1 MADPGW
7 AARPPEANDTLLKT
21 GAGVPTMLAN
31 VAAWTALGVAHH
43 SSGIASSINTA
54 MTSVGWIG
62 AGSASS
68 ALNATMLNAALHGL
82 AGWVDVKAPIVAA
95 AVEAYQL
102 AYGTMRTTAEC
113 EENRVETATDYQI
126 NYLMLGALTPRIVS
140 LEYEYY
146 GMFWP
151 NNAAVGGSYGATL
164 SALTA
169 SLAVPAPVAG
179 MGASPAAPAAAAG
192 AVGEAAS
199 ETAAGGAMRAAYAG
213 TSTATNAAGQ
223 GASAA
228 QGMGGEMSSMMG
240 PLQELGSSLTQV
252 PQSLM
257 QIPQTMM
264 GPAQSMMGMFMN
276 PSMLGGL
283 GNAAQSGAIPASAI
297 SSVAAA
303 PGGGVGGGVG
313 GAGGGFGGAGAPM
326 SAFTRPVSAFESGG
340 GGRPTGLRPS
350 GALGAVEA
358 QRVTTTTAGGGMGG
372 MPIGHGAGAAG
383 KGGGERSTNRS
394 NTVQVVDD
402 RA

>member
-31 VAAWTALGVAHH
+31 AAAWTAVGVAHH
-43 SSGIASSINTA
+43 ASGIASSINTA

-62 AGSASS
+62 AGSAGS
-68 ALNATMLNAALHGL
+68 ALNATMLNVALHGL

-113 EENRVETATDYQI
+113 EENRIETATDYGI
-126 NYLMLGALTPRIVS
+126 NPSVLGALTPRITS

-164 SALTA
+164 SALSA

-179 MGASPAAPAAAAG
+179 MGASPAAPATAVS

-199 ETAAGGAMRAAYAG
+199 ETAAGGAMRAAYTG
-213 TSTATNAAGQ
+213 TSTATNAADQ

-228 QGMGGEMSSMMG
+228 QGMGGEMSSMLS

-257 QIPQTMM
+257 QVPQTMM

-276 PSMLGGL
+276 PSMLGGAL
-283 GNAAQSGAIPASAI
+283 NSAPAGAIPAAATV
-297 SSVAAA
+297 SSVSAA
-303 PGGGVGGGVG
+303 PGVGVG
-313 GAGGGFGGAGAPM
+313 GAGGGVGAPM

-340 GGRPTGLRPS
+340 GGRPVGLRPS
-350 GALGAVEA
+350 GALGTAES
-358 QRVTTTTAGGGMGG
+358 QRITATTTASGGMGG
-372 MPIGHGAGAAG
+372 MPIGHAAGAAG
-383 KGGGERSTNRS
+383 KGGGARSANRS